1 MIIFDREDFSSIEL
15 VIVEALSEHLSSI
28 FDEGKIIIRWDTC
41 GGMIRVECP
50 NKDNELF
57 ILQLLVSEENNSLN
71 LTSILIPHSLAHQG
85 IGTNLVT
92 AIMNTSKEVGLDLFI
107 TDFANERWRD
117 NLIKNGAI
125 LYEGGSVLIEQG
137 EWKFN

>member
-1 MIIFDREDFSSIEL
+1 MIIFDREDFSSREL
-15 VIVEALSEHLSSI
+15 VIVEALREHLSSI
-28 FDEGKIIIRWDTC
+28 FDKGKIIERWDS
-41 GGMIRVECP
+41 GGSTIKVECQ

-57 ILQLLVSEENNSLN
+57 ILQLLVSEELNSLN
-71 LTSILIPHSLAHQG
+71 LTNILMPFSMAHKG

-107 TDFANERWRD
+107 TGFANERWRD

-125 LYEGGSVLIEQG
+125 SYESGSVLIEQG
-137 EWKFN
+137 AWKFN